1 MKEKKNIDR
10 LFQEKLK
17 DFEVSPEAHVWEQ
30 IESKLNQKKKDRK
43 VIPFWWR
50 LAGVAAALV
59 LMMGIGYNL
68 FNQSNKNLN
77 SPLVNQEVDTS
88 EDNISGKPNHQME
101 REEVVFENASDIQ
114 FDTNTKEINNTS
126 VTSQEKD
133 QFNQTKLATST
144 EDRADSQKK
153 SKADIHLNNQFYPK
167 DKTGNA
173 VAGTHDENTNSNIK
187 LQNDAINQTNDSQE
201 ESQKNKS
208 IFNFADSDTKK
219 DAIVE
224 NAIKD
229 NNTEKEI
236 TSDLVE
242 KLKEEKSI
250 EEAIAELEELT
261 NEKEKEVL
269 NRWRISPNVAPVYF
283 NSLGE
288 GSNIHSQFVENGKT
302 SNISMSYGIA
312 ASYAI
317 NKKLKIRTGVSNVNF
332 DYRTN
337 DVMTTIGLARS
348 AANSQSSIPNIKL
361 NQNASTSNFM
371 SGKAV
376 SLASAPEIVKSSK
389 MTSLEQQFGF
399 IEVPLELEYSLIDKK
414 LGLNVIGGFST
425 FFLNNN
431 NLFLVEQGG
440 SSLIGESANLND
452 VSYSANFG
460 LGMFYNFSK
469 AFQFN
474 LEPMFKYQIN
484 TFNNTSGDFQPFFM
498 GVYTGFSFK
507 F

>member
-17 DFEVSPEAHVWEQ
+17 DFEAHPQPHVWER
-30 IESKLNQKKKDRK
+30 IEANLNKEDKDRK
-43 VIPFWWR
+43 VIPIWWR

-59 LMMGIGYNL
+59 VMLGIG
-68 FNQSNKNLN
+68 FNIWNRQHPTSVNTI
-77 SPLVNQEVDTS
+77 VNQETEISNDKNNSSSNNKSTS
-88 EDNISGKPNHQME
+88 EN
-101 REEVVFENASDIQ
+101 VVFEDVSSDHAEQKSSNIQ
-114 FDTNTKEINNTS
+114 SGNSADAVGKISNNTS
-126 VTSQEKD
+126 EWVSNYDRTSKAENKSYSEAEVAQSNTASENKD
-133 QFNQTKLATST
+133 KHLTKSISKDNKSVSNPNRVADTDIEGKETIDKSNLATINEKSANT
-144 EDRADSQKK
+144 AIAD
-153 SKADIHLNNQFYPK
+153 NQSV
-167 DKTGNA
+167 KT
-173 VAGTHDENTNSNIK
+173 
-187 LQNDAINQTNDSQE
+187 
-201 ESQKNKS
+201 
-208 IFNFADSDTKK
+208 
-219 DAIVE
+219 
-224 NAIKD
+224 
-229 NNTEKEI
+229 TEKELEKDVL
-236 TSDLVE
+236 TE

-261 NEKEKEVL
+261 NEKENETL

-283 NSLGE
+283 NSLGQ
-288 GSNIHSQFVENGKT
+288 GSNIDSQFDENGKT
-302 SNISMSYGIA
+302 SNINMSYGIA

-317 NKKLKIRTGVSNVNF
+317 SKKLKIRTGVSNVNF

-337 DVMTTIGLARS
+337 DVMTANGLARS
-348 AANSQSSIPNIKL
+348 ATNSQSNIPNIKL
-361 NQNASTSNFM
+361 NQNAGVTNFM
-371 SGKAV
+371 SSRAV
-376 SLASAPEIVKSSK
+376 SLSEAPEIIKSN
-389 MTSLEQQFGF
+389 MVSLEQQFGF
-399 IEVPLELEYSLIDKK
+399 IEVPLELEYSLLDKK

-431 NLFLVEQGG
+431 NLFLVDQNGT
-440 SSLIGESANLND
+440 SLIGESANLND

-498 GVYTGFSFK
+498 GVYTGLSFK

>member
-17 DFEVSPEAHVWEQ
+17 DFEVHPKPHVWEH
-30 IESKLNQKKKDRK
+30 IEANLNQKEKDRK
-43 VIPFWWR
+43 VVPFWWR
-50 LAGVAAALV
+50 LGGIAAALV
-59 LMMGIGYNL
+59 VMLGIGFNIWNRQNNTSGNIIVDQETETL
-68 FNQSNKNLN
+68 VKDALNSSGKKSTNDSVVFEEVSKNETQQNESATTTSGSPNSSENIMNDSSKLVSNSNRIRQSEVKTNESSSVNQTNSQLEKSKVAHAETSSEENKTIINQTGIAQNNNDLNKDESSQGLKNIKDLSTATSIAENQSN
-77 SPLVNQEVDTS
+77 Q
-88 EDNISGKPNHQME
+88 DNK
-101 REEVVFENASDIQ
+101 DL
-114 FDTNTKEINNTS
+114 
-126 VTSQEKD
+126 EKD
-133 QFNQTKLATST
+133 
-144 EDRADSQKK
+144 
-153 SKADIHLNNQFYPK
+153 
-167 DKTGNA
+167 
-173 VAGTHDENTNSNIK
+173 
-187 LQNDAINQTNDSQE
+187 
-201 ESQKNKS
+201 
-208 IFNFADSDTKK
+208 
-219 DAIVE
+219 IVP
-224 NAIKD
+224 
-229 NNTEKEI
+229 
-236 TSDLVE
+236 E

-250 EEAIAELEELT
+250 EEAIAELEEIT
-261 NEKEKEVL
+261 NEKEEEVL

-288 GSNIHSQFVENGKT
+288 GSSIHSQFNENGKST
-302 SNISMSYGIA
+302 NINMSYGIA

-337 DVMTTIGLARS
+337 DVMTTNGLARS

-361 NQNASTSNFM
+361 NQNAGTSNFM
-371 SGKAV
+371 SVKAV
-376 SLASAPEIVKSSK
+376 SLTSAPEIVKSSN
-389 MTSLEQQFGF
+389 MASLEQQFGF
-399 IEVPLELEYSLIDKK
+399 IEVPLELEYSLVDKK

-452 VSYSANFG
+452 ISYSANFG

-498 GVYTGFSFK
+498 GVYTGLSFK

>member
-17 DFEVSPEAHVWEQ
+17 DFELHPQPHVWER
-30 IESKLNQKKKDRK
+30 IEANLNQKEKDRK
-43 VIPFWWR
+43 VVPFWWQ

-59 LMMGIGYNL
+59 LMLGIGFNIWNRQQNTSGNTIVDQETKSSFEKTKDSSNERLIDESVVFEDVSKKEPQPNETTTTTSGSLSSSENIIDSGSSKLVSNTKQNRQSEVKPIESPTESKTTALFEKSKVAQAVTASEENNTNL
-68 FNQSNKNLN
+68 NQTGIVQNTNDSSKDEKSQDLKNIKELSASTSIADNQSNKDSKDL
-77 SPLVNQEVDTS
+77 
-88 EDNISGKPNHQME
+88 
-101 REEVVFENASDIQ
+101 
-114 FDTNTKEINNTS
+114 
-126 VTSQEKD
+126 EKD
-133 QFNQTKLATST
+133 VIA
-144 EDRADSQKK
+144 
-153 SKADIHLNNQFYPK
+153 
-167 DKTGNA
+167 
-173 VAGTHDENTNSNIK
+173 
-187 LQNDAINQTNDSQE
+187 
-201 ESQKNKS
+201 
-208 IFNFADSDTKK
+208 
-219 DAIVE
+219 
-224 NAIKD
+224 
-229 NNTEKEI
+229 
-236 TSDLVE
+236 E

-261 NEKEKEVL
+261 NEKEKETL

-288 GSNIHSQFVENGKT
+288 GSNIHSQFDENDKT
-302 SNISMSYGIA
+302 SNINMSYGIA

-317 NKKLKIRTGVSNVNF
+317 SKKLKIRTGVSNVNF

-337 DVMTTIGLARS
+337 DVMTANGLARN
-348 AANSQSSIPNIKL
+348 AGNSQSNIPNIKL
-361 NQNASTSNFM
+361 NQNAGVTNFM
-371 SGKAV
+371 SSRAV
-376 SLASAPEIVKSSK
+376 SLSEAPEIIKSN
-389 MTSLEQQFGF
+389 MVSLEQQFGF
-399 IEVPLELEYSLIDKK
+399 IEVPLELEYSLVDKK

-431 NLFLVEQGG
+431 NLFLVDQSG

-498 GVYTGFSFK
+498 GVYTGLSFK

>member
-17 DFEVSPEAHVWEQ
+17 DFEVHPQPHVWDH
-30 IESKLNQKKKDRK
+30 IEANLNQKEKDRK
-43 VIPFWWR
+43 VVPFWWR
-50 LAGVAAALV
+50 LGGIAAALV
-59 LMMGIGYNL
+59 VMLGIG
-68 FNQSNKNLN
+68 FNIWNRQNNTSGNTIVDQETETLVKDALN
-77 SPLVNQEVDTS
+77 SPGKKSTDDSVAFEEVSKNETLQNESATTTSGSPNSSENIMNGSSKLVSNSNRNRQSEVKTNESSSVNQ
-88 EDNISGKPNHQME
+88 
-101 REEVVFENASDIQ
+101 
-114 FDTNTKEINNTS
+114 TN
-126 VTSQEKD
+126 SQLE
-133 QFNQTKLATST
+133 
-144 EDRADSQKK
+144 K
-153 SKADIHLNNQFYPK
+153 SKVAHAEISSEEN
-167 DKTGNA
+167 KT
-173 VAGTHDENTNSNIK
+173 I
-187 LQNDAINQTNDSQE
+187 INQTGIAQNNNDLNKD
-201 ESQKNKS
+201 ESSKGLNNIKQLS
-208 IFNFADSDTKK
+208 TATS
-219 DAIVE
+219 IVE
-224 NAIKD
+224 NQINKD
-229 NNTEKEI
+229 LEKDI
-236 TSDLVE
+236 VSE
-242 KLKEEKSI
+242 KIKEEKSI
-250 EEAIAELEELT
+250 EEAIAELEEIT
-261 NEKEKEVL
+261 NEKEEEVL

-288 GSNIHSQFVENGKT
+288 GSSIHSQFNENGKST
-302 SNISMSYGIA
+302 NINMSYGIA

-337 DVMTTIGLARS
+337 DVMTTNGLARS

-361 NQNASTSNFM
+361 NQNAGTSNFM

-376 SLASAPEIVKSSK
+376 SLTSAPEIVKSSN
-389 MTSLEQQFGF
+389 MVSLEQQFGF
-399 IEVPLELEYSLIDKK
+399 IEVPLELEYSLVDKK

-452 VSYSANFG
+452 ISYSANFG

-498 GVYTGFSFK
+498 GVYTGLSFK